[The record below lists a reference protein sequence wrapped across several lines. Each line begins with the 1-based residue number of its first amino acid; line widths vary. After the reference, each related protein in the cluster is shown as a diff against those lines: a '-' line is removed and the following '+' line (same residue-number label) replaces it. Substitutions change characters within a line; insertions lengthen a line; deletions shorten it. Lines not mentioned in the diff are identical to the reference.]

1 MSEYKYCMAPF
12 TGQWF
17 FTPISRPLTSYSEV
31 SRIQYMVSIL
41 FACAKITR
49 FQWHSEVQLSKIEDI
64 FENDLTYKWGAPKA
78 QWVRLVTN
86 LEILSPVN
94 INHNYFNNK
103 KIKKKMIFINY
114 LSEQYVLYL
123 VEPLGTGIQMW
134 WWPQWC

>member
-1 MSEYKYCMAPF
+1 MSEYIYCMAPF

-31 SRIQYMVSIL
+31 SRIRMVSIL

-86 LEILSPVN
+86 LETLSPVY

-103 KIKKKMIFINY
+103 KIKKNDFYKLPIWTVRFLFGWSLVSYFTIDVVVS
-114 LSEQYVLYL
+114 LS
-123 VEPLGTGIQMW
+123 W
-134 WWPQWC
+134 